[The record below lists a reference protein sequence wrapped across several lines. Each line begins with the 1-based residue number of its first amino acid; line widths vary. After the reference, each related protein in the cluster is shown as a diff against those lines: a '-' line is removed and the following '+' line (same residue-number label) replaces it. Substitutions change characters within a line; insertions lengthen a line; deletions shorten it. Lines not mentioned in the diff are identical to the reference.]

1 MRELI
6 ISLPPAAIAAVL
18 FLVFVAV
25 SLGARRLVMTRFTDD
40 VREELS
46 EQASNLLTGISATF
60 AFFIGFAISIS
71 WGAVTAGQNAVE
83 QQAAAIHQMAWEI
96 RNIPDHAAS
105 GALMDKLKT
114 YASTAAGQDDDLLA
128 RGDTTNLPSTAV
140 LDSFE
145 NSVTAYVYGPGSAVK
160 GSPNLLTAAA
170 NLVSSAASVSA
181 VANRSLPRPLAVLL
195 CVVATLVT
203 VILGIT
209 TVTSG
214 RSSTIFIYIWCL
226 IPALSLT
233 VVLALAFPFALRS
246 GMTTAPLRA
255 VAESLAVR

>member
-1 MRELI
+1 MRDLI
-6 ISLPPAAIAAVL
+6 ISLPPVAIAAVL
-18 FLVFVAV
+18 FAVFLAV
-25 SLGARRLVMTRFTDD
+25 SFGARRLVRRRFSED

-46 EQASNLLTGISATF
+46 EQATNLLTGISATF

-96 RNIPDHAAS
+96 RNIPDSTAS
-105 GALMDKLKT
+105 AALMEKLKA

-128 RGDTTNLPSTAV
+128 RGETTNLPSAAV
-140 LDSFE
+140 LESFE
-145 NSVTAYVYGPGSAVK
+145 DSLTGYVYGPGSGVK
-160 GSPNLLTAAA
+160 GAPNLLTTAS
-170 NLVSSAASVSA
+170 NLVSSAAAVSA
-181 VANRSLPRPLAVLL
+181 VANRSLPRPLAALL
-195 CVVATLVT
+195 FVVGVVVT

-255 VAESLAVR
+255 VAQSLDGR

>member
-1 MRELI
+1 M
-6 ISLPPAAIAAVL
+6 SMPPVVITAALFAV
-18 FLVFVAV
+18 FLAV
-25 SLGARRLVMTRFTDD
+25 SFGARRLLLRRCSED

-46 EQASNLLTGISATF
+46 DQASNLLTGISATF
-60 AFFIGFAISIS
+60 AFFVGFAISIS

-83 QQAAAIHQMAWEI
+83 QQAAAIQQMAWEV
-96 RNIPDHAAS
+96 RNIPDRVAS
-105 GALMDKLKT
+105 ATLMDTLTT
-114 YASTAAGQDDDLLA
+114 YASTAAGRDGDLLA
-128 RGDTTNLPSTAV
+128 RGNTTDLPSAAV
-140 LDSFE
+140 LERFEDSL
-145 NSVTAYVYGPGSAVK
+145 TAYVYGPGSNVK
-160 GSPNLLTAAA
+160 GATNLLTTAS
-170 NLVSSAASVSA
+170 NLVSSAAAVSA

-195 CVVATLVT
+195 FIVALLVT

-214 RSSTIFIYIWCL
+214 RSSMIFIYIWCL

-255 VAESLAVR
+255 VAQSLAAR